1 MGQKNL
7 PEINR
12 RNVVVDFHQAG
23 AKTDAAL
30 SNNPDS
36 LDQLDLAEFS
46 PHGLLLLSSGFEFIR
61 GNNAFYE
68 LTHLRRDDVSG
79 RDWLNCLPHLEA
91 HSIPNALASAD
102 WHNHRDVKL
111 ECQLLSPLG
120 KRRWIKIIAQAIGT
134 NRANPSLYVLTFEDI
149 DTSKREAEQNVRLGL
164 VDALTGLPNR
174 RDFEDTLTNCIQE
187 PSIARS
193 ILAVLFLD
201 LDGFKQVN
209 DSFGH
214 EAGDELLK
222 SIAQTISTHSARA
235 TKVARLGGDEF
246 TILLTDLKRIE
257 EVKHY
262 ASKLILLLQRTISV
276 KEVHANVSASIGIAI
291 HHKLI
296 DDRRGVDRIVTDL
309 LRHADHAMYAA
320 KESGKNCYRF
330 YGEQASGSDEKGSLK
345 NKDNLIR
352 SLYRAL
358 KSNEMF
364 VVYQPQVETA
374 SGKVIGCEALLR
386 WQHHLQGLVSPSKF
400 IPVVESSGAMNE
412 LTIWLIESICSDIV
426 DKFLPHSSMEN
437 GIRPFSIS
445 VNLSPFQLQNRKTL
459 ESIHRII
466 VGKSISSDRIKF
478 EITEHTLI
486 ADPNLAADGLA
497 YLRDRGYRISLDDFG
512 TGYSSLSYLHRFPFD
527 ELKLDGDFICDVENN
542 EASQTVVRGMVDL
555 AHSLGLSVVA
565 EGVESQAQLNFLTE
579 IGCGYWQGYLKS
591 AGVHPEEL
599 LYIESASDIGLK
611 AKTTATAKSGRDKRL
626 PESASKAIV

>member
-1 MGQKNL
+1 MEGNRS
-7 PEINR
+7 PVVGISNR
-12 RNVVVDFHQAG
+12 REVDATSVLKNDLH
-23 AKTDAAL
+23 
-30 SNNPDS
+30 S
-36 LDQLDLAEFS
+36 LAQLDMADFS
-46 PHGLLLLSSGFEFIR
+46 PHGLLLLSSAFEFIK
-61 GNNAFYE
+61 GNDSFFE
-68 LTHLRRDDVSG
+68 LTNLRREEVHG

-91 HSIPNALASAD
+91 QSIANSLASAD
-102 WHNHRDVKL
+102 WRNSRNVNI

-120 KRRWIKIIAQAIGT
+120 KRRWVRIIAQAIGT
-134 NRANPSLYVLTFEDI
+134 NRTAPGLYVLTFEDI
-149 DTSKREAEQNVRLGL
+149 DASKRIADQNQQLAR
-164 VDALTGLPNR
+164 VDSLTGLANR

-222 SIAQTISTHSARA
+222 SIAQTIDSYSARA

-276 KEVHANVSASIGIAI
+276 KDVDTKVSASIGIAI

-296 DDRRGVDRIVTDL
+296 NDRRGVDRIVTDL

-330 YGEQASGSDEKGSLK
+330 YGEQLTGSYEKDSLK

-358 KSNEMF
+358 DSKEMY
-364 VVYQPQVETA
+364 VVYQPQVETL
-374 SGKVIGCEALLR
+374 SGEVVGCEALLR

-412 LTIWLIESICSDIV
+412 LTIWLIESICADIV
-426 DKFLPHSSMEN
+426 DKFMTHPSMTS
-437 GIRPFSIS
+437 GSRPFSVA
-445 VNLSPFQLQNRKTL
+445 VNLSSVQLQNRKTL
-459 ESIHRII
+459 ETIDRII
-466 VGKSISSDRIKF
+466 TGNSIASDRIKF
-478 EITEHTLI
+478 EITEHSLI
-486 ADPNLAADGLA
+486 ADPRLAADGLA

-527 ELKLDGDFICDVENN
+527 ELKLDGGFIRDVEDN

-555 AHSLGLSVVA
+555 AHSLGLTVVA
-565 EGVESQAQLNFLTE
+565 ECVESQAQLDFLTE

-599 LYIESASDIGLK
+599 LFIERGSDIGLK
-611 AKTTATAKSGRDKRL
+611 ARGSSSTRIEQNRL
-626 PESASKAIV
+626 PQSATNVMV